1 MPTSTRTHTTLT
13 GFLNSYGF
21 IAHSKIG
28 MLLGAGLKSKY
39 LVEIVGTFILVYAI
53 CSAATVYSG
62 KVLLGI
68 VGLGQLQMIGV
79 GLVHAFVLTAIV
91 YAIGYRSG
99 AQVNPAVT
107 IGLLVTGKMHGKEAA
122 LTIAC
127 QILGAVIAAA
137 VVYSMFGSEMAASV
151 TLPADGNATRAFI
164 LETVMTFTLVYVVL
178 VTTTSK
184 NYKIAP
190 LAGVAIGF
198 TLGFNVILGGS
209 ISGGSL
215 NPARSFGPAL
225 IVGNFDFHWI
235 YWIAP
240 ILGGLIAAGVYK
252 GLHKDLDLPSPKA
265 EQIK

>member
-1 MPTSTRTHTTLT
+1 MAT
-13 GFLNSYGF
+13 
-21 IAHSKIG
+21 
-28 MLLGAGLKSKY
+28 GLKYKC

-62 KVLLGI
+62 NKLLGI
-68 VGLGQLQMIGV
+68 VGLGQLGMVGV
-79 GLVHAFVLTAIV
+79 GLVHALALTAIV
-91 YAIGYRSG
+91 YSIGYRSG

-107 IGLLVTGKMHGKEAA
+107 IALLVTGKMRGKEAA

-151 TLPADGNATRAFI
+151 TLPADGNAIRAFI

-178 VTTTSK
+178 ATTTSK
-184 NYKIAP
+184 NFRIAP

-209 ISGGSL
+209 ISGGI
-215 NPARSFGPAL
+215 F
-225 IVGNFDFHWI
+225 
-235 YWIAP
+235 
-240 ILGGLIAAGVYK
+240 K
-252 GLHKDLDLPSPKA
+252 PSTFFWPCANCWKL
-265 EQIK
+265 

>member
-1 MPTSTRTHTTLT
+1 MAT
-13 GFLNSYGF
+13 
-21 IAHSKIG
+21 
-28 MLLGAGLKSKY
+28 GLKYKC

-53 CSAATVYSG
+53 CSAATVYSSN
-62 KVLLGI
+62 KLLGI
-68 VGLGQLQMIGV
+68 VGLGQLGMVGV
-79 GLVHAFVLTAIV
+79 GLVHAMALTAIV
-91 YAIGYRSG
+91 YSIGYRSG

-107 IGLLVTGKMHGKEAA
+107 IALLVTGKMRGKEAT

-127 QILGAVIAAA
+127 QILGAVTAAA
-137 VVYSMFGSEMAASV
+137 VVYSMFGNEMAASV
-151 TLPADGNATRAFI
+151 TLPADGNAIRAFI

-178 VTTTSK
+178 TTTTSK
-184 NYKIAP
+184 NFRIAP

-225 IVGNFDFHWI
+225 IVGNFDFQWI

-240 ILGGLIAAGVYK
+240 ILGGLIGSWSV
-252 GLHKDLDLPSPKA
+252 
-265 EQIK
+265 

>member
-1 MPTSTRTHTTLT
+1 MEKN
-13 GFLNSYGF
+13 G
-21 IAHSKIG
+21 
-28 MLLGAGLKSKY
+28 
-39 LVEIVGTFILVYAI
+39 
-53 CSAATVYSG
+53 
-62 KVLLGI
+62 
-68 VGLGQLQMIGV
+68 
-79 GLVHAFVLTAIV
+79 
-91 YAIGYRSG
+91 
-99 AQVNPAVT
+99 
-107 IGLLVTGKMHGKEAA
+107 A

-137 VVYSMFGSEMAASV
+137 VVYSMFGSEMVPSV
-151 TLPADGNATRAFI
+151 TLPADGNANRAFI

-178 VTTTSK
+178 TTTTSK
-184 NYKIAP
+184 NFKIAP

-225 IVGNFDFHWI
+225 IVGNFDFQWI

-252 GLHKDLDLPSPKA
+252 GLHKDSDLPSTEA